1 MRLGHRLG
9 PLGAILFALLIT
21 AATFVIDDYGG
32 TDPEGVAEYVAD
44 SEARL
49 GTVFLLTA
57 GAALALL
64 LFTSDLGSRLRRRP
78 LSRSVDI
85 ADADGGS
92 DTTAALAKSA
102 GAVSS
107 ALLLVAAAFFFAPA
121 SASSEEQFEVSGEL
135 GNLFSNA
142 GYACLVGAFMALGL
156 FTVTLCLAGR
166 RRGLLP
172 AWLVWSGLVLGA
184 IQVVAFMFF
193 PMIALLLWTLV
204 AGITLLVRPEPAEH
218 RLADGLGTPAV

>member
-1 MRLGHRLG
+1 MRLGARLG
-9 PLGAILFALLIT
+9 PLGAILFALLLT
-21 AATFVIDDYGG
+21 AATVVIDDYGG
-32 TDPEGVAEYVAD
+32 TNPDDVADYVAD
-44 SEARL
+44 SEGRL

-57 GAALALL
+57 AAALALL
-64 LFTSDLGSRLRRRP
+64 LFTSDLGSRLRRVLP
-78 LSRSVDI
+78 GAI
-85 ADADGGS
+85 DARDGDGS
-92 DTTAALAKSA
+92 SDAVAALAKSA

-156 FTVTLCLAGR
+156 FVVTLCLAGR

-172 AWLVWSGLVLGA
+172 SWLAWSGLVLGA
-184 IQVVAFMFF
+184 IQVVAFLFL
-193 PMIALLLWTLV
+193 PMVALLLWVLV
-204 AGITLLVRPEPAEH
+204 AGIVLMMRPEPAGT